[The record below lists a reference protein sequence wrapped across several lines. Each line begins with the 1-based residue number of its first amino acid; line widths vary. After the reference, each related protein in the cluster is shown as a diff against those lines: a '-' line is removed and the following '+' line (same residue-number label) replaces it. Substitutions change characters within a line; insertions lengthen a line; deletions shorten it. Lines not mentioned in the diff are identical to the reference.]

1 MAAQGTRSELE
12 PEVRRAGAQR
22 HPAAPLDEVDDAR
35 GVEVLR
41 VDGDVAA
48 LLAAIERLAGNP
60 AERQVMGER
69 GRQWAEA
76 WRSPESIATTYAD
89 LVSDLAS
96 RHG

>member
-1 MAAQGTRSELE
+1 MIPNFVDVEAIRPMSRFTGYRSELGIGDRT
-12 PEVRRAGAQR
+12 VVMYAGNLGHSQS
-22 HPAAPLDEVDDAR
+22 
-35 GVEVLR
+35 
-41 VDGDVAA
+41 
-48 LLAAIERLAGNP
+48 AIERLAGNP